1 MAKTLQQI
9 VVVRGR
15 TKVVLV
21 ELYIVPSV
29 TLWAVPDIRC
39 GLHGGPLGELSYL
52 SIFNVE

>member
-1 MAKTLQQI
+1 MVKTLQQI

-29 TLWAVPDIRC
+29 TLWAET
-39 GLHGGPLGELSYL
+39 ELSL
-52 SIFNVE
+52 RFAQRSATQVETAVQR